1 VNLFAKQL
9 TNILVSALFGVENMQ
24 SSLNFRVAFVFGMVA
39 LLTAGSS
46 STSAQNS
53 LSPAPSDISRQ
64 TALTDTPQPA
74 SFAQNSNVTPRDV
87 GDALM
92 VHQRY
97 QAAIAAYQQASQ
109 DSPDVWNKMGM
120 AYQMMYN
127 AQEAVRCYQAS
138 LKLNPDNP
146 HVLNNLGTI
155 YNSEKLYGEAERMYR
170 RAIRLSPGSA
180 LIYRNLGSALLGDH
194 NYKKGWEAY
203 QTALSLD
210 PQIFV
215 DHTSP
220 KVENPGSVQ
229 DRGAMNYY
237 MARGCVHAGLNDCA
251 IDHLRRAL
259 NEGFTDEKKIEADGE
274 FAGLHDIPA
283 FQQLLSAQ
291 KLQ

>member
-1 VNLFAKQL
+1 MRCPH
-9 TNILVSALFGVENMQ
+9 E
-24 SSLNFRVAFVFGMVA
+24 FRRLVA
-39 LLTAGSS
+39 LGVLAAFAAGSS
-46 STSAQNS
+46 VAIAQDS
-53 LSPAPSDISRQ
+53 LLPVSSIEGQPTVVAE
-64 TALTDTPQPA
+64 APQPV
-74 SFAQNSNVTPRDV
+74 SVAQHTQVTPEDV
-87 GDALM
+87 ADALL

-97 QAAIAAYQQASQ
+97 QAAIAAYQQAAQ
-109 DSPDVWNKMGM
+109 DSAAVWNKMGM
-120 AYQMMYN
+120 AYQMMFN
-127 AQEAVRCYQAS
+127 LQEAARCYQVS

-155 YNSEKLYGEAERMYR
+155 YNSQRLYGEAERMYR
-170 RAIRLSPGSA
+170 RAIRLAPGSE

-215 DHTSP
+215 DHASP
-220 KVENPGSVQ
+220 KVENPGSAQ

-237 MARGCVHAGLNDCA
+237 MARGCVHAGQNDCA

-259 NEGFTDEKKIEADGE
+259 NDGFTDEKKIEGDSE
-274 FAGLHDIPA
+274 FAGLRGIPA
-283 FQQLLSAQ
+283 FQQLLAEQ

>member
-1 VNLFAKQL
+1 MNLFTKQP
-9 TNILVSALFGVENMQ
+9 TDILISALFGVENMQ
-24 SSLNFRVAFVFGMVA
+24 SSLKFRKVFAFGMVA
-39 LLTAGSS
+39 LLAAGFSVA
-46 STSAQNS
+46 SAQNS
-53 LSPAPSDISRQ
+53 LLPASTNTGQPN
-64 TALTDTPQPA
+64 ALAETPQPA
-74 SFAQNSNVTPRDV
+74 SVARNAKVTPEDV

-97 QAAIAAYQQASQ
+97 QAAIAAYQQAAQ
-109 DSPDVWNKMGM
+109 DSAAVWNKMGM

-127 AQEAVRCYQAS
+127 SQEAVRCYQAS

-155 YNSEKLYGEAERMYR
+155 YNSQKLYGEAERMYR
-170 RAIRLSPGSA
+170 RAIRLAPDSA

-210 PQIFV
+210 PKIFV
-215 DHTSP
+215 DHISP
-220 KVENPGSVQ
+220 KVENPGSAQ

-259 NEGFTDEKKIEADGE
+259 NEGFTDEKKIEADAE
-274 FAGLHDIPA
+274 FAGLRDVPA
-283 FQQLLSAQ
+283 FQQLLAAQ